1 VKLAYVDSSA
11 IVAIA
16 FDEPGATTMADRL
29 AGYDVLFSS
38 PLLEAELLSA
48 LCREQLEADPSTLL
62 DAVSWVVP
70 GRRLTEELQRVYQSG
85 YVRGADA
92 WHLACAVFLA
102 PAPRELDFVTLDLRQ
117 RAAAQALGFGV
128 H

>member
-1 VKLAYVDSSA
+1 MKLAYVDSSA

>member
-1 VKLAYVDSSA
+1 MRLAYVDSSA
-11 IVAIA
+11 IVAVA
-16 FDEPGATTMADRL
+16 FDEPGATAMADLL
-29 AGYDVLFSS
+29 ATYDVVFSS

-48 LCREQLEADPSTLL
+48 MCREKVEADPSTLL

-70 GRRLTEELQRVYQSG
+70 GRRLTGELQRVYQSG

-102 PAPRELDFVTLDLRQ
+102 PAPQALDFVTLDLRQ
-117 RAAAQALGFGV
+117 RATAQALGFGTT
-128 H
+128 